1 MNRTNPP
8 GHAGSRRVR
17 YPWNMVPRYPP
28 GPVSGRRLFL
38 VAALTAI
45 VMAGCVSFREQLTPR
60 RYAAIVARRLPDAT
74 PEELAAPWTVSPE
87 MAAWARDVTR
97 GAVDSRQ
104 RLELLVRALTDPGRP
119 PIVYDRHVTGT
130 AREGWR
136 WRRGDC
142 LTMTNLFVGLARAV
156 GLDVTFVEVVGFG
169 EESREGDLAVQHRH
183 IAAAWGRGTT
193 VTVVDFSELRGRYA
207 HYRRLTD
214 LEAAAR
220 FRNTLGYQALR
231 KGHLEEAVRH
241 FRAALALDPRL
252 AWAANNLGVALR
264 RLGRLD
270 EAEAA
275 YRRALALDP
284 HYVAALA
291 NLARLERERGNEAAA
306 RLLEEEAERWRRI
319 RERGIRPALPPSNP
333 PRNP

>member
-1 MNRTNPP
+1 MDPRRPSEP
-8 GHAGSRRVR
+8 VAGCWVFLLA
-17 YPWNMVPRYPP
+17 
-28 GPVSGRRLFL
+28 GL
-38 VAALTAI
+38 VALGIPACA
-45 VMAGCVSFREQLTPR
+45 SFREQLTPR
-60 RYAAIVARRLPDAT
+60 RYAAIVARRLPGAG
-74 PEELAAPWTVSPE
+74 PAEREAPWKVSPE

-220 FRNTLGYQALR
+220 FLNTLGYQALR
-231 KGHLEEAVRH
+231 RGRLEEAARR

-264 RLGRLD
+264 RLGRPD

-291 NLARLERERGNEAAA
+291 NLARLERERGHEAAA
-306 RLLEEEAERWRRI
+306 RLLEEEAERWRRV
-319 RERGIRPALPPSNP
+319 RERGIRPAPPP
-333 PRNP
+333 PGRDR